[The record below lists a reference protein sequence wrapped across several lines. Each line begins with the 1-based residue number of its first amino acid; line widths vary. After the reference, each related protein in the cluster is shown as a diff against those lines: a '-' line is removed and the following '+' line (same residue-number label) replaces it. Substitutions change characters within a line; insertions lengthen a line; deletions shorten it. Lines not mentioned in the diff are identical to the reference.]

1 MIEETNR
8 LLRTL
13 PFRTAAQPANPIL
26 FLKLGVSM
34 RVRFLLL
41 FPVLIFLV
49 LLAGCSGGS
58 GSYAP
63 APYSNTIAQT
73 TAYIQAQIAANPQV
87 PGLAIALV
95 DDQQVIWAQG
105 FGYANKADG
114 VASAAD
120 TEYEICSISKL
131 FGGTMIMQLSDQG
144 LLDISD
150 PLTKYI
156 PTFSIGQPVG
166 FTVAAPEPITLRSIL
181 THHSGIPGEIMN
193 RTTTSAPDPTYNDWL
208 IGYLQGDYLAYP
220 TNFMYDYSDAA
231 MSLLSTVIASASG
244 KTFQVYSDTL
254 FQTLGMNHTSFYR
267 LSPKITG
274 YQAQGYNDGNPT
286 PTYYINVSTAGS
298 VVSSVL
304 DMAQLIKMVNAQGVG
319 ARGRVLNASTLET
332 MLTQTNAGMPL
343 DSQRVGLNWLV
354 GDPTLDY
361 AGRLCWHN
369 GAGPGSVSHLEILR
383 DQKLGVV
390 VLLNDA
396 AFGNVC
402 RGIAQQALKFA
413 LVEKAGIN
421 PPAPASYGPLVA
433 WDQARLDALQGT
445 YVLSNS
451 SNGAYVTVA
460 STPGALTMTY
470 YPSGA
475 VNTVAPRLD
484 GWLSDPVSPT
494 TEYEFSQVSGL
505 QVIIAHR
512 SGATWPYAEYTVPP
526 TLSAAWTARVGN
538 YTAVDWVGVEGAQPA
553 PTPVLSIAPNG
564 MLVMTTDSY
573 SVLMPVS
580 DTLAYVRGLGQ
591 GKGSAVK
598 VVTVGAQEQ
607 LQFMG
612 VHYAK

>member
-1 MIEETNR
+1 
-8 LLRTL
+8 
-13 PFRTAAQPANPIL
+13 
-26 FLKLGVSM
+26 M

-41 FPVLIFLV
+41 LPAVVFLA

-73 TAYIQAQIAANPQV
+73 TAYIQAQIAANPQIS
-87 PGLAIALV
+87 GLAIALV
-95 DDQQVIWAQG
+95 NDQQVVWAQG

-114 VASAAD
+114 VASAPD

-144 LLDISD
+144 KLDIGDSI
-150 PLTKYI
+150 TTYI

-166 FTVAAPEPITLRSIL
+166 FTVTTPEPITLRSIL
-181 THHSGIPGEIMN
+181 THHSGIPGDIMN
-193 RTTTSAPDPTYNDWL
+193 RSTTSTPDPTYNDWL

-231 MSLLSTVIASASG
+231 MSLLSTVIASVSG
-244 KTFQVYSDTL
+244 QTFEAYSDAL
-254 FQTLGMNHTSFYR
+254 FQTLGMDHTSFYR

-274 YQAQGYNDGNPT
+274 YQAQGYQNGNPT
-286 PTYYINVSTAGS
+286 PTYYINVTTAGS
-298 VVSSVL
+298 VISSVL
-304 DMAQLIKMVNAQGVG
+304 DMVQLIKMVNAQGVG

-332 MLTQTNAGMPL
+332 MLTQTNGGMPL
-343 DSQRVGLNWLV
+343 DAQRVGLSWHV

-369 GAGPGSVSHLEILR
+369 GGGPGFVSHLEILR

-396 AFGNVC
+396 AFNNVC
-402 RGIAQQALKFA
+402 SGIAQQALKFA
-413 LVEKAGIN
+413 LAEKARIN
-421 PPAPASYGPLVA
+421 PPAPAPYGPLVT

-451 SNGAYVTVA
+451 SDGAYVTIVSA
-460 STPGALTMTY
+460 PGALTMTY
-470 YPSGA
+470 YPSGT
-475 VNTVAPRLD
+475 VKTVAPRVD
-484 GWLSDPVSPT
+484 GWFSDPVAPT
-494 TEYEFSQVSGL
+494 TEFEFSQVSGL

-512 SGATWPYAEYTVPP
+512 NGATWPYGEYTVPP
-526 TLSAAWTARVGN
+526 TLSAAWGARIGN
-538 YTAVDWVGVEGAQPA
+538 YTAVDWVGVVGAEPA
-553 PTPVLSIAPNG
+553 PVPVLSVAPNG

-573 SVLMPVS
+573 FVLMPVS

-591 GKGSAVK
+591 GKGAA
-598 VVTVGAQEQ
+598 VTVMTVGGQEQ